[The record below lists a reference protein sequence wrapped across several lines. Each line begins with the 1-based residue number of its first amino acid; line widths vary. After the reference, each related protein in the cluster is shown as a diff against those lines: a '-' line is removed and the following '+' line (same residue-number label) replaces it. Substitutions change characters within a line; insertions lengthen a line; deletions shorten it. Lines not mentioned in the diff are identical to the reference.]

1 MRGTERPVQL
11 EQKKGGKVWLEEVGR
26 GKTGKS
32 SVPTYCIRIDCLYPQ
47 SNRKTLCFKQRAHMS
62 RFTCEKIIMAIE

>member
-11 EQKKGGKVWLEEVGR
+11 EQKKGEKVWPEEVGR

-32 SVPTYCIRIDCLYPQ
+32 SVYLA
-47 SNRKTLCFKQRAHMS
+47 SVLG
-62 RFTCEKIIMAIE
+62 